1 MYVFQNENCW
11 LLPALVSKRIFF
23 PFWLEKSYFIA
34 TRKLPVNLKKSVT
47 YFRPKLA
54 VNCVTNSSAGTHIL
68 HRKKRRFLKIERF
81 ETGYET
87 RAELVNNSINALT
100 V

>member
-1 MYVFQNENCW
+1 MRIVGFYEYLPKCPKGYFFRFGLKKVT
-11 LLPALVSKRIFF
+11 LLPHGSFLS
-23 PFWLEKSYFIA
+23 
-34 TRKLPVNLKKSVT
+34 TLKKNVT
-47 YFRPKLA
+47 YFLNIRPKLA